1 MDKTD
6 ITYLKMN
13 ILMVSINFYPSIG
26 GIEIVTENLA
36 NEFVKMG
43 HQVTVITNT
52 PDDKSRTFPFTV
64 LRNPSIRETFKAYK
78 KCDVYVHQAISLK
91 YVWPLFILRKP
102 FFIVYH
108 QVGWEPGIKGRIK
121 KVFSHFAHNICVS
134 ETTAKGYGLKKYN
147 IIYNAYNDIIFMQ
160 TNFGERKDIAFVG
173 RLNRDKGAYLL
184 IKAFNDFKESSH
196 SDYELNLIGDS
207 EERKDIE
214 EFAKGTKYSSDIH
227 FLGPKSPTDIVQ
239 ILNQHKILAV
249 SSTHPYYEAFG
260 IVVLEGLACGCVVVG
275 ADGDGIEEA
284 LHGCGLLY
292 KNGSSCD
299 LTESLLRAYVSN
311 ESIIDESWLMSRR
324 LENVAKQYLKSFKTC
339 K

>member
-1 MDKTD
+1 
-6 ITYLKMN
+6 
-13 ILMVSINFYPSIG
+13 MVSINFYPSIG
-26 GIEIVTENLA
+26 GIEIITENLA
-36 NEFVKMG
+36 NEFVKTG

-52 PDDKSRTFPFTV
+52 PDDKSRAFPFKV
-64 LRNPSIRETFKAYK
+64 LRNPSKRETFKAYK
-78 KCDVYVHQAISLK
+78 KCDVFVHQAISLK

-108 QVGWEPGIKGRIK
+108 QVGWEPGIKGKIK
-121 KVFSHFAHNICVS
+121 KLFSHIAHNICVS
-134 ETTAKGYGLKKYN
+134 ETTARGYGLKKYDV
-147 IIYNAYNDIIFMQ
+147 IYNAYNNEVFKQ
-160 TNFGERKDIAFVG
+160 TNFNERKDIVFVG

-184 IKAFNDFKESSH
+184 IEAFNEFKEKTNSDYKLDFVGDSNERNDIEKFAKTTKH
-196 SDYELNLIGDS
+196 SD
-207 EERKDIE
+207 
-214 EFAKGTKYSSDIH
+214 DIH
-227 FLGPKSPTDIVQ
+227 FLGSKKTKEVAE

-299 LTESLLRAYVSN
+299 LTKSLLRAYVSN
-311 ESIIDESWLMSRR
+311 ESIIDEFWLMSRR

>member
-52 PDDKSRTFPFTV
+52 PDDNSRIFPFAV
-64 LRNPSIRETFKAYK
+64 LRNPSKRETFKAYK

-108 QVGWEPGIKGRIK
+108 QVGWEPGIKGKIK
-121 KVFSHFAHNICVS
+121 KIFSYFAHNICVS
-134 ETTAKGYGLKKYN
+134 ETTAKGYELKKFDV
-147 IIYNAYNDIIFMQ
+147 IYNAYNNEVFKQ
-160 TNFGERKDIAFVG
+160 TNFGERKDIVFVG

-184 IKAFNDFKESSH
+184 IDAFNDFKERTH
-196 SDYELNLIGDS
+196 SDCKLNLIGDS
-207 EERKDIE
+207 DERKNIE
-214 EFAKGTKYSSDIH
+214 EFAKGTKYSNDIN
-227 FLGPKSPTDIVQ
+227 FLGLKKSNEIAQ
-239 ILNQHKILAV
+239 ILNCHKILTV
-249 SSTHPYYEAFG
+249 TSTHPYYEAFG

-284 LHGCGLLY
+284 LHGCGFLY

-324 LENVAKQYLKSFKTC
+324 LKNVANQYLKSFKTC

>member
-1 MDKTD
+1 
-6 ITYLKMN
+6 MN

-26 GIEIVTENLA
+26 GIEIITENLA

-52 PDDKSRTFPFTV
+52 PDDKSRAFPFKV
-64 LRNPSIRETFKAYK
+64 LRNPSKRETFKAYK
-78 KCDVYVHQAISLK
+78 KCDVFVHQAISLK

-108 QVGWEPGIKGRIK
+108 QVGWEPGIKGKIK
-121 KVFSHFAHNICVS
+121 KLFSHIAHNICVS
-134 ETTAKGYGLKKYN
+134 ETTARGYGLKKYDV
-147 IIYNAYNDIIFMQ
+147 IYNAYNNEVFKQ
-160 TNFGERKDIAFVG
+160 TNFNERKDIVFVG

-184 IKAFNDFKESSH
+184 IEAFNEFKEKTNSDYKLDFVGDSNERNDIEKFAKTTKH
-196 SDYELNLIGDS
+196 SD
-207 EERKDIE
+207 
-214 EFAKGTKYSSDIH
+214 DIH
-227 FLGPKSPTDIVQ
+227 FLGSKKTKEVAE

-311 ESIIDESWLMSRR
+311 ESIIDEFWLMSRR

>member
-1 MDKTD
+1 
-6 ITYLKMN
+6 MN

-36 NEFVKMG
+36 KEFIKMG

-64 LRNPSIRETFKAYK
+64 LRNPSKKETFKAYK
-78 KCDVYVHQAISLK
+78 ECDVYVHQAISLK
-91 YVWPLFILRKP
+91 YVWPLFLLRKP

-108 QVGWEPGIKGRIK
+108 QVGWEPGFKGRIK
-121 KVFSHFAHNICVS
+121 KVFSRFAHNICVS
-134 ETTAKGYGLKKYN
+134 ETTAKGYGLKKYDV
-147 IIYNAYNDIIFMQ
+147 IYNAYNDKVFKQ
-160 TNFGERKDIAFVG
+160 VNFGERKDIAFVG

-184 IKAFNDFKESSH
+184 IEAFNDFKERTH

-207 EERKDIE
+207 NERVDIE
-214 EFAKGTKYSSDIH
+214 KYAKATKYSDDIH
-227 FLGPKSPTDIVQ
+227 FLGSKKPEEIAV
-239 ILNQHKILAV
+239 ILNEHKILAV
-249 SSTHPYYEAFG
+249 TSTHPYYEAFG
-260 IVVLEGLACGCVVVG
+260 IVVLEGLACECIVVG

-292 KNGSSCD
+292 KNGSSFD
-299 LTESLLRAYVSN
+299 LTESLLRASVSN
-311 ESIIDESWLMSRR
+311 EPIIDESWLISRR
-324 LENVAKQYLKSFKTC
+324 QENVAKQYLKSFKTY

>member
-1 MDKTD
+1 
-6 ITYLKMN
+6 MN

-36 NEFVKMG
+36 KEFIKMG

-52 PDDKSRTFPFTV
+52 PEDKSRTFPFTV
-64 LRNPSIRETFKAYK
+64 LRNPSKKETFKAYK
-78 KCDVYVHQAISLK
+78 ECDVYVHQAISLK
-91 YVWPLFILRKP
+91 YVWPLFLLRKP

-121 KVFSHFAHNICVS
+121 KMFSYFAHNICVS
-134 ETTAKGYGLKKYN
+134 ETTAKGYGLKKYDV
-147 IIYNAYNDIIFMQ
+147 IYNAYNDNVFKQ
-160 TNFGERKDIAFVG
+160 VNFCERKNIAFVG

-184 IKAFNDFKESSH
+184 IEAFNDFKERTH

-214 EFAKGTKYSSDIH
+214 EFAKGTKYSNDIH
-227 FLGPKSPTDIVQ
+227 FLGSKKPSEIVQ
-239 ILNQHKILAV
+239 ILNRHKILAV

-292 KNGSSCD
+292 RNGDAANLSEKLNAAMSHQV
-299 LTESLLRAYVSN
+299 APAQK
-311 ESIIDESWLMSRR
+311 IWLQTRTM
-324 LENVAKQYLKSFKTC
+324 NHVANQYLKIFNTENNGDI
-339 K
+339 